1 MAKTTELPPHF
12 DFWYDIK
19 TVGELIEEINNS
31 MSILESVVEYR
42 EFLESNG
49 VTFPYDTLEKLLTE
63 RKSLRKKNKKRRV
76 SVS

>member
-1 MAKTTELPPHF
+1 MGIKTELPYHF

-19 TVGELIEEINNS
+19 TVGELIEKINDS
-31 MSILESVVEYR
+31 MEVLDSIAQHR

-76 SVS
+76 NV